1 MLRFGICYP
10 DNKNFKYVKEKRRE
24 TLAEKLQP
32 LTVLAFYSIIVVK
45 SHLKRQADQHL
56 SSSLAITCM
65 WFTACILTFP
75 KQKMKHYLLRI
86 LKLLNENMSKSLK
99 LIALLK
105 STRQENIKQLLHL
118 PFVLNVF
125 HILWIGKWISGRQYK
140 LSFCSKMVSGRL
152 VISSIMSNLV

>member
-1 MLRFGICYP
+1 MVIFYVQASTLNLLEMLRFGICYP

-86 LKLLNENMSKSLK
+86 DLSPKSHSKILGVKTLHMNLLRGG
-99 LIALLK
+99 K
-105 STRQENIKQLLHL
+105 STILLIKRC
-118 PFVLNVF
+118 
-125 HILWIGKWISGRQYK
+125 W
-140 LSFCSKMVSGRL
+140 SF
-152 VISSIMSNLV
+152 

>member
-1 MLRFGICYP
+1 MVIFYVQASTLNLLEMLRFGICYP
-10 DNKNFKYVKEKRRE
+10 DNKNLKYVKEKRRE

-86 LKLLNENMSKSLK
+86 LKLLNKNMPKSLK
-99 LIALLK
+99 LIAQCITK
-105 STRQENIKQLLHL
+105 KHKT
-118 PFVLNVF
+118 
-125 HILWIGKWISGRQYK
+125 GKH
-140 LSFCSKMVSGRL
+140 
-152 VISSIMSNLV
+152 